1 MNKTLGN
8 IFKGDK
14 VIWMVFFFLCI
25 ISVVEVFS
33 ASSSL
38 TYKGGNYWS
47 PVLKHA
53 GILLLGLFVMIVTL
67 NIKCKYFKVTT
78 PFLILLSYIL
88 LVSTLIGGVALNDGH
103 RWVSLLGMQFQPS
116 EIAKGTMVLATAQI
130 LSATQT
136 DSGADRRAFWWVLL
150 VCLPM
155 IMLIAPENL
164 STAMLI
170 AATIFMM
177 LVIGRVPKLQL
188 FSIFAVAAGLVVAA
202 MIFIFVFSKMDKTQ
216 DVPQSN
222 ETEMVAKAPGA
233 PQSDGTEVAAKA
245 PGNKIFHRATLWRS
259 RIESFFDH
267 EKKPADEVDIEG
279 KDAQRSFS
287 NIAIA
292 SAHITGVGPGNSEER
307 DFLSQA
313 FSDFIY
319 AIIIEELGLAGAF
332 LVAFLYIILLYRTGR
347 IAARCE
353 NNFPAFLAMGLAL
366 MLTTQA
372 LFNMCVAV
380 GLLPITGQP
389 LPLISKGGTSTV
401 INCIYIGTILSI
413 SRTAK
418 RRGAPDIRS
427 RSSIPDE

>member
-14 VIWMVFFFLCI
+14 VIWMVFFFLCV

-38 TYKGGNYWS
+38 TYKSGSYWS
-47 PVLKHA
+47 PVLKHT
-53 GILLLGLFVMIVTL
+53 GILFLGLIFMIITL
-67 NIKCKYFKVTT
+67 NIRCKYFKVTT

-88 LVSTLIGGVALNDGH
+88 LAVTLIGGVALNDGH
-103 RWVSLLGMQFQPS
+103 RWMMLLGMQFQPS

-130 LSATQT
+130 LSSTQT
-136 DSGADRRAFWWVLL
+136 DDGADRRAFWWVAL

-155 IMLIAPENL
+155 IVLIMPENL
-164 STAMLI
+164 STALLI
-170 AATIFMM
+170 AVTLFMM
-177 LVIGRVPKLQL
+177 LVIGRVPKSQI
-188 FSIFAVAAGLVVAA
+188 FSLLGIAVGVVVVA
-202 MIFIFVFSKMDKTQ
+202 IVFVFVFSKMDKTADEPEVDDTEIMAEQ
-216 DVPQSN
+216 PQS
-222 ETEMVAKAPGA
+222 G
-233 PQSDGTEVAAKA
+233 G
-245 PGNKIFHRATLWRS
+245 KIFHRATLWRN
-259 RIESFFDH
+259 RLEMFFDN
-267 EKKPADEVDIEG
+267 EKKPAAEVDIKG
-279 KDAQRSFS
+279 KNAQRAYS

-380 GLLPITGQP
+380 GLVPVTGQP
-389 LPLISKGGTSTV
+389 LPLISKGGTSTI

-418 RRGAPDIRS
+418 RRGAPDIPDS
-427 RSSIPDE
+427 SSIPEE